1 VNREQLAHVVRAAA
15 TVVGVD
21 DVIVLGS
28 QAILATVDDVELP
41 YEVTRSIE
49 ADIAVDHE
57 ISRISLGVDRADLAL
72 LIEGALG
79 EGSMFHATYGYYAEG
94 VEIEVAVLAEGW
106 RERLVPLISESV
118 AGAKVGW
125 CLSASDVWISKAAA
139 GRTKDAEYCTALAAA
154 SLVDRA
160 DLERLARAI
169 GMPHRASIDRVM
181 ARSFS

>member
-1 VNREQLAHVVRAAA
+1 MNRDQLAHVVRAAA

-21 DVIVLGS
+21 DVIVIGS

-57 ISRISLGVDRADLAL
+57 ISSISLGVDRSELAL
-72 LIEGALG
+72 LIAGALG

-94 VEIEVAVLAEGW
+94 VEMEVAVLAEGW

-118 AGAKVGW
+118 AGVKVGW

-139 GRTKDAEYCTALAAA
+139 GRTKDAEYCRALAVA

-160 DLERLARAI
+160 DLERLARSI
-169 GMPHRASIDRVM
+169 GMPHRVSIDRVM

>member
-1 VNREQLAHVVRAAA
+1 MNREQLAHVVRAAA

-57 ISRISLGVDRADLAL
+57 ISRISLGVDRAGLAL

-94 VEIEVAVLAEGW
+94 VEIEVAVLAEG
-106 RERLVPLISESV
+106 
-118 AGAKVGW
+118 
-125 CLSASDVWISKAAA
+125 
-139 GRTKDAEYCTALAAA
+139 
-154 SLVDRA
+154 
-160 DLERLARAI
+160 
-169 GMPHRASIDRVM
+169 
-181 ARSFS
+181 